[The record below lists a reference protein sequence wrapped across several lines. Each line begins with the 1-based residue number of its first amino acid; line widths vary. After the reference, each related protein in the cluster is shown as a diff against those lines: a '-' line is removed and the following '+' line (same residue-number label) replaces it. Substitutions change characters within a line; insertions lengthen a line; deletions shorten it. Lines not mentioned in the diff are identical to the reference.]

1 LIAASSARR
10 EQLAGIAAMASAV
23 KLTVSSSISLE
34 RIVMNGA
41 DIVLADID
49 TPAFAAAVI
58 RLAEDRPEGIGMVVL
73 VDNPT
78 PRWARNAISAGV
90 NAILSRDV
98 TRDELHLALQA
109 AEANLVLLH
118 PSAALGIFPSDF
130 RRSRNMD
137 EPIDQ
142 LTEREREV
150 LRLISDGL
158 GNREIAQ
165 KLKISGHTAK
175 FHVSSILS
183 KLGAASRAEA
193 VSDGIRRGL
202 IVI

>member
-1 LIAASSARR
+1 
-10 EQLAGIAAMASAV
+10 MASAIE
-23 KLTVSSSISLE
+23 LTVTSSIGLE
-34 RIVMNGA
+34 CIVMSGA
-41 DIVLADID
+41 DVVLADID
-49 TPAFAAAVI
+49 PPGFATTVL

-73 VDNPT
+73 VDNPDPLWT
-78 PRWARNAISAGV
+78 RHALSAGV

-98 TRDELHLALQA
+98 TKDELHLALEA
-109 AEANLVLLH
+109 AEAGFVLLH
-118 PSAALGIFPSDF
+118 PSAAPGIFPSDF
-130 RRSRNMD
+130 KRSRNIRSRNIRSRNMD

-193 VSDGIRRGL
+193 VSHGIRRGL